1 LQEHANR
8 IANVLVNE
16 MGVVPGNRVLLRSPN
31 SPMLAACWF
40 AVMKVG
46 AIAVTTM
53 PLLRAKE
60 IAYPVQRTKIALAL
74 CDHKLADEMEKTKTV
89 ASELQRVV
97 YWES

>member
-1 LQEHANR
+1 
-8 IANVLVNE
+8 

-53 PLLRAKE
+53 PLLRAKGHCGTHRLQLVGDRYTL
-60 IAYPVQRTKIALAL
+60 IAADTRPAALVFIAAKGAIDWPAL
-74 CDHKLADEMEKTKTV
+74 EAALG
-89 ASELQRVV
+89 
-97 YWES
+97 